1 MSHKKASSDEEKGLR
16 LLSMLERFNR
26 GEVIHKRQETERY
39 NVTEKTFYRDIN
51 TLREHFEITYPDGFL
66 TIKNSR
72 KKGGYY
78 LDRDKQGWLSQQEV
92 MATAKVLLE
101 SRAFPDAEIVG
112 LLDKI
117 LLQCNPESRKHVSEV
132 IRNERYHYQELNH
145 GKPLM
150 DLIWDL
156 SWAIRES
163 RLVEILYRRVKAD
176 KDALRVI
183 EPLGIMFSEF
193 YFYLVANIYDSGY
206 EYPAVYRLDRI
217 SKYKILAERFKV
229 QYAHRFEEGE
239 FRKRIQ
245 FMKQGKLTKIQFKFR
260 GESLEAVLD
269 RLPTARVIGY
279 EDGTALVEA
288 EVFGKG
294 IKMWLL
300 SQAEFLTVTQPPDF
314 VKEMKATIAAMA
326 ANYCD
331 QTLKG

>member
-1 MSHKKASSDEEKGLR
+1 MNHKKASCDEEKGLR
-16 LLSMLERFNR
+16 LLSMFERLKR
-26 GEVIHKRQETERY
+26 GEVIHKQQETERY
-39 NVTEKTFYRDIN
+39 NVTEKTFYRDIQ
-51 TLREHFEITYPDGFL
+51 TLRDYCEKTYPDGCL

-78 LDRDKQGWLSQQEV
+78 LDRDKQSWLSQEEV
-92 MATAKVLLE
+92 MAAAKVLLE
-101 SRAFPDAEIVG
+101 SRAFPDAELVG

-117 LLQCNPESRKHVSEV
+117 LLQCNPESRKHVSEM

-150 DLIWDL
+150 GIIWDL

-163 RLVEILYRRVKAD
+163 RLAEIFYRRVKAD
-176 KDALRVI
+176 KDAMRVI

-193 YFYLVANIYDSGY
+193 YFYLVANIYETNY

-217 SKYKILAERFKV
+217 SQYKILDERFKV

-245 FMKQGKLTKIQFKFR
+245 FMKQGKLTKIQFKFW
-260 GESLEAVLD
+260 GESLEALLD

-279 EDGTALVEA
+279 EGGKALIEA

-300 SQAEFLTVTQPPDF
+300 SQAEFLTVTQPQDF
-314 VKEMKATIAAMA
+314 AKEMKATIAAMA
-326 ANYCD
+326 ANYCN
-331 QTLKG
+331 